1 MPCVVANIPRHYEVQ
16 MSLLDPLI
24 AQVDQAL
31 RTVFAAAPTTRP
43 MPGEQLPEAD
53 MTEDERRHVAALM
66 RINHVGE
73 VCAQALYAGQAATA
87 RDDRTKVAMQQAAW
101 EETEHLNWTE
111 RRIAELGGHK
121 SWLNPLWYAGA
132 WTIGAVAGRLGD
144 ALSLGFVVE
153 TERQVEAH
161 LLDHLDQLPPT
172 DRRSQAV
179 LEQMKT
185 DEIRH
190 ANMAAGLGAQELPD
204 FAKAAMKI
212 AAKVMTTTAYR
223 I

>member
-1 MPCVVANIPRHYEVQ
+1 
-16 MSLLDPLI
+16 
-24 AQVDQAL
+24 
-31 RTVFAAAPTTRP
+31 
-43 MPGEQLPEAD
+43 
-53 MTEDERRHVAALM
+53 MTERERRHVAALM

-87 RDDRTKVAMQQAAW
+87 CDDRTRTAMKQAAW

-111 RRIAELGGHK
+111 RRIAELGGRK
-121 SWLNPLWYAGA
+121 SLLNPLWYAGA
-132 WTIGAVAGRLGD
+132 WTIGAVTGRLGD
-144 ALSLGFVVE
+144 DVSLGFVVE

-161 LLDHLDQLPPT
+161 LLSHLDQLPA
-172 DRRSQAV
+172 DDERSHAI
-179 LEQMKT
+179 LEQMKA

-190 ANMAAGLGAQELPD
+190 ANMATGLGAQALPG
-204 FAKAAMKI
+204 FAKLAMKL